1 MTGWLVFVLRVAL
14 GLVFLVA
21 GASKIGHADLFA
33 SQIAGFELLPQ
44 PLIAPLAL
52 LLPFVEVLLG
62 AYLVIGLFTR
72 YAGAFAAAQL
82 AIFAAAI
89 ASAVVRGISA
99 SCGCFG
105 PADQT
110 RTSWPEVARDVALLF
125 VAAFIAWRAPGALAL
140 DRRMETN
147 HE

>member
-1 MTGWLVFVLRVAL
+1 MIDVLILVLRVAL
-14 GLVFLVA
+14 GLVFAVA
-21 GASKIGHADLFA
+21 GGLKIGHFDVFA
-33 SQIAGFELLPQ
+33 SQIAGFELLPH

-62 AYLVIGLFTR
+62 AYLIIGLFTR
-72 YAGAFAAAQL
+72 AA
-82 AIFAAAI
+82 AIFAAFQLFVFSAAI

-110 RTSWPEVARDVALLF
+110 RTSWPEVLRDLALVGVAL
-125 VAAFIAWRAPGALAL
+125 VVAWRAPGAAAL
-140 DRRMETN
+140 DRRMERGN
-147 HE
+147 E

>member
-1 MTGWLVFVLRVAL
+1 MIDALVLVARVAL
-14 GLVFLVA
+14 GLVFAVA
-21 GASKIGHADLFA
+21 GGLKIGHFDLFA

-62 AYLVIGLFTR
+62 AYLIIGLFTR
-72 YAGAFAAAQL
+72 AAGIVAAVQL
-82 AIFAAAI
+82 AIFAGAI

-105 PADQT
+105 PADRTQ
-110 RTSWPEVARDVALLF
+110 TSWPEVARDLALMLVAI
-125 VAAFIAWRAPGALAL
+125 FIAWRAPGAVAL
-140 DRRMETN
+140 DRRMETSY
-147 HE
+147 E